1 MTDTLIVFSLLL
13 AVASPIIFLY
23 LKRKV
28 WAIIN
33 FVILGSVGAL
43 FSNVMLG
50 NMDSTNGTQMTVWY
64 ICVSTALLF
73 SVVSFTF
80 LAREKWQLS
89 ATTLGF
95 GAVLVTIIYFAV
107 LGDFSR
113 PVGEWLDVS
122 MSVALPTYVGSMSL
136 LALFQFDRR
145 TVS

>member
-13 AVASPIIFLY
+13 AVASPIIFWY
-23 LKRKV
+23 LKKKT
-28 WAIIN
+28 WAILN
-33 FVILGSVGAL
+33 LVLVGVVGAL
-43 FSNVMLG
+43 FSNAMLG
-50 NMDSTNGTQMTVWY
+50 NMDSTNGTQMMIWY
-64 ICVSTALLF
+64 ICVAAALLF
-73 SVVSFTF
+73 SVISFTF

-122 MSVALPTYVGSMSL
+122 MIVAVPTYVASMSL